1 MWIGASII
9 SNTNI
14 LHTYLKAIPNNFGM
28 AFCLSKNYSYLCYM
42 GNWEK
47 QQDEK
52 KESRERDQSRREN
65 LVIGGIATFDTELKE
80 SIFIYRAIVGGIAT
94 VIFAWIGNKIF
105 K

>member
-1 MWIGASII
+1 
-9 SNTNI
+9 
-14 LHTYLKAIPNNFGM
+14 M

-65 LVIGGIATFDTELKE
+65 LGKFFYDLAKLTFAGLVIGGIATFDTELKE
-80 SIFIYRAIVGGIAT
+80 SIFLNKVYYGYAKFSFHDQCYCWRWIPRMAIYQ
-94 VIFAWIGNKIF
+94 AW
-105 K
+105 

>member
-52 KESRERDQSRREN
+52 KKAGKEINPVEKTWESSSMIWLN
-65 LVIGGIATFDTELKE
+65 
-80 SIFIYRAIVGGIAT
+80 
-94 VIFAWIGNKIF
+94 
-105 K
+105 

>member
-1 MWIGASII
+1 
-9 SNTNI
+9 
-14 LHTYLKAIPNNFGM
+14 M

-65 LVIGGIATFDTELKE
+65 LVNVIL
-80 SIFIYRAIVGGIAT
+80 IYNNT
-94 VIFAWIGNKIF
+94 L
-105 K
+105 

>member
-65 LVIGGIATFDTELKE
+65 LE
-80 SIFIYRAIVGGIAT
+80 SSSMI
-94 VIFAWIGNKIF
+94 WLN
-105 K
+105 

>member
-1 MWIGASII
+1 
-9 SNTNI
+9 
-14 LHTYLKAIPNNFGM
+14 M

-52 KESRERDQSRREN
+52 KESRERDQSCREN
-65 LVIGGIATFDTELKE
+65 LGKFFYDLAKLTFAGLVIGGIATFDTELKE